1 MKRLYQ
7 VLYRKW
13 RPERFSDVI
22 GQEHVTTTLRN
33 EISLGRIAHAY
44 LFTGSRGT
52 GKTSCAKIL
61 SRAVNCLDS
70 ENGEPCGK
78 CSSCVGIANGSV
90 MDVVEMDAASNNS
103 VDDIRTILDE
113 VVFTPSDAKY
123 RVYIIDEVH
132 MLSPSAYNALLKTLE
147 EPPAHVVFILATTEI
162 NKIPATILSRCQR
175 FDFSRID
182 AHDMADRLIQIAAAE
197 NVELQ
202 NDAALLIATVADG
215 AMRDALSILDR
226 CIGLSDTITAE
237 IVRDATGLSGRDY
250 LFTLTDSVIKGDI
263 PLAINTVNDLHKA
276 SKSMSLLCEELSE
289 QFRSL
294 MLLKTMHKA
303 AEPLIIMTAD
313 EMEKARQQADQ
324 LDLSHTVFCIEA
336 LQSAREQMFKGGN
349 NKIELETCMI
359 KLCSPRLSTDMSA
372 IIARLEKLER
382 THISAAVTQ
391 PKSSQNEP
399 APQQP
404 VVKNSAPAPSPV
416 SVSSRDKI
424 AELSAKAVPMEEWE
438 DIIEAMKSITRV
450 MATAFRGTKAYVS
463 GNFVLIQ
470 AKDEAVLSHLRN
482 PEQKNK
488 VRAAIRHVTGRDFNL
503 GPYRLPDEP
512 ANAPAPQKTKLDE
525 FIENISNSDIELTVY
540 GNDDDPKN

>member
-1 MKRLYQ
+1 MYQ